1 MVLLVYCVVTAVL
14 TTELVVATD
23 QCTEYR
29 FKSPFYPGKSCEDIY
44 NNNVEIRDNSGYY
57 RINSSHWTYCDMIAI
72 ISDFTPS
79 CAGIGGGWRR
89 IANIDVS
96 TGDNCPSGWR
106 RGNYSGV
113 SFCVRVSDDRGTCSS
128 ANFSTNGTSYQR
140 VCGRARGYQKGYT
153 NGFHGYQQAN
163 QPIDGYY
170 VAGLSITYG
179 TPRQHIWTYAAGV
192 FDNITHS
199 TNCPCAEGGGLAPPP
214 FVGTNYYCESGNTN
228 QWNTSAYFFNDPL
241 WDGSGC
247 ITSRCCD
254 NPMQPWFYRELNG
267 ITTND
272 IEARIC
278 GSNGFNGGTTLIDQ
292 LQLYI
297 Q

>member
-1 MVLLVYCVVTAVL
+1 MMVLLVYCVVTAVL

-44 NNNVEIRDNSGYY
+44 NKNPESRDMSGYY
-57 RINSSHWTYCDMIAI
+57 WITNGPSKVFCGMDYTGSSCQD
-72 ISDFTPS
+72 
-79 CAGIGGGWRR
+79 
-89 IANIDVS
+89 
-96 TGDNCPSGWR
+96 
-106 RGNYSGV
+106 SGV